1 MYICFESEIM
11 ILNYDNKRATAEA
24 GLYMHALYSFI
35 KT

>member
-11 ILNYDNKRATAEA
+11 ILNYDNKWATTEAE
-24 GLYMHALYSFI
+24 LYMHALYSFI